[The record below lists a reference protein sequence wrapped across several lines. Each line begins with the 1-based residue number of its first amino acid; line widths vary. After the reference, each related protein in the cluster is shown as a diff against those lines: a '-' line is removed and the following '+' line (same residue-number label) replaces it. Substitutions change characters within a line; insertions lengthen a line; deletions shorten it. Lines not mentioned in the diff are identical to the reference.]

1 MLNDRQWTT
10 NEVLSL
16 LDLLLPEL
24 MRHAMA
30 VHREHHDP
38 LQVELASLLSVKTG
52 GCPEDRAYCPQ
63 AARCDTGVEASKLME
78 PHEVH
83 AAALLARQAGATRFC
98 STTRSRPWSTST
110 VSSSTR
116 ARAPSTGW

>member
-1 MLNDRQWTT
+1 MNDRRWKT
-10 NEVLSL
+10 NEVLLL
-16 LDLLLPEL
+16 LDLPLPEL
-24 MRHAMA
+24 MQRAMA

-63 AARCDTGVEASKLME
+63 AARYDTGVEASKLME

-83 AAALLARQAGATRFC
+83 AAALLARQAC
-98 STTRSRPWSTST
+98 S
-110 VSSSTR
+110 
-116 ARAPSTGW
+116 